1 MKQTVFNK
9 LLVASIACVSVGT
22 SVSVSATE
30 LGKDTLSISNGVNN
44 KVTKK
49 SVIKNGDFSD
59 GLNGWIVS
67 NPESNNPELIT
78 EDGVS
83 YVKASYGEN
92 IHQFVSLKPNT
103 TYTFSYTV
111 ASSGFPA
118 KVEFGTLNP
127 GESFKPLQEASHDNE
142 NWERKI
148 FTFTTPEINNTY
160 ILRFSS
166 TGNGWAM
173 FKNID
178 VQSEDEATQNT
189 LLSVDVESRQAFV
202 NLNLTKEQFN
212 SKKRYIVYLNGE
224 YYFETYQGK
233 AYYSSVDK
241 AEQSVKVRR
250 GFNGQ
255 KGEKIEVYAAP
266 NTPGH
271 SSVDKELLETLVVN
285 NSLEVGA
292 PELDNVVKN
301 IQVVGNTVVMDL
313 DQAAFERDNRIV
325 LYNNG
330 SYIAETYKG
339 KAFYSSIKKNNG
351 IVTVTCKTSLTS
363 GDVISVKLIGN
374 RPGTSTSTTFQ
385 QLLKTLEVK

>member
-30 LGKDTLSISNGVNN
+30 LGKDTLSISSGVNN

-118 KVEFGTLNP
+118 KVEFGTLNQD
-127 GESFKPLQEASHDNE
+127 EAFKPLQEVSHDNE
-142 NWERKI
+142 NWERKT
-148 FTFTTPEINNTY
+148 FSFTTPEINNRY

-178 VQSEDEATQNT
+178 VQSEDETTQNT

-241 AEQSVKVRR
+241 A
-250 GFNGQ
+250 
-255 KGEKIEVYAAP
+255 
-266 NTPGH
+266 
-271 SSVDKELLETLVVN
+271 
-285 NSLEVGA
+285 
-292 PELDNVVKN
+292 
-301 IQVVGNTVVMDL
+301 
-313 DQAAFERDNRIV
+313 
-325 LYNNG
+325 
-330 SYIAETYKG
+330 
-339 KAFYSSIKKNNG
+339 
-351 IVTVTCKTSLTS
+351 
-363 GDVISVKLIGN
+363 
-374 RPGTSTSTTFQ
+374 
-385 QLLKTLEVK
+385 